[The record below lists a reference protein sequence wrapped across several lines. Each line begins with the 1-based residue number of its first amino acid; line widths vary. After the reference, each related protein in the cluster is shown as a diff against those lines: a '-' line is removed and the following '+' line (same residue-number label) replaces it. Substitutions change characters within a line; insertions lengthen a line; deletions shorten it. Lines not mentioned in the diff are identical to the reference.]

1 MRRTTVR
8 LLALSAAALAL
19 AACSDRSVISGRID
33 GAADSELI
41 IKQLDVNRFAVLDTI
56 KTDGGETIVLGD
68 GLGVSLDDTFAADER
83 EKALTPMPSVSER
96 VEILEQM
103 VTEMLF
109 GGVYG
114 QI

>member
-1 MRRTTVR
+1 MTLYIYDKNEIKLVRTLEGVLT
-8 LLALSAAALAL
+8 
-19 AACSDRSVISGRID
+19 DR
-33 GAADSELI
+33 
-41 IKQLDVNRFAVLDTI
+41 DTI

-68 GLGVSLDDTFAADER
+68 GLGVSLGDTFAADER

>member
-1 MRRTTVR
+1 MTLYIYDKNEIKLVRTLEGVLT
-8 LLALSAAALAL
+8 
-19 AACSDRSVISGRID
+19 DR
-33 GAADSELI
+33 
-41 IKQLDVNRFAVLDTI
+41 DTI

-68 GLGVSLDDTFAADER
+68 GLGVSFGDTFAADER

>member
-1 MRRTTVR
+1 MTLYIYDKNEIKLVRTLEGVLT
-8 LLALSAAALAL
+8 
-19 AACSDRSVISGRID
+19 DR
-33 GAADSELI
+33 
-41 IKQLDVNRFAVLDTI
+41 DTI

-68 GLGVSLDDTFAADER
+68 SLGVSLDDTFAADER

>member
-1 MRRTTVR
+1 MTLYIYDKNEIKLVRTLEGVLT
-8 LLALSAAALAL
+8 
-19 AACSDRSVISGRID
+19 DR
-33 GAADSELI
+33 
-41 IKQLDVNRFAVLDTI
+41 DTI

-68 GLGVSLDDTFAADER
+68 GLGVSLDDIFAADER

>member
-1 MRRTTVR
+1 MTLYIYDKNEIKLVRTLEGVLTDRDTV
-8 LLALSAAALAL
+8 
-19 AACSDRSVISGRID
+19 
-33 GAADSELI
+33 
-41 IKQLDVNRFAVLDTI
+41 
-56 KTDGGETIVLGD
+56 KTDGGETIVLSD
-68 GLGVSLDDTFAADER
+68 GLGVSLDDTLAADER

>member
-1 MRRTTVR
+1 MTLYIYDKNEIKLVRTLEGVLT
-8 LLALSAAALAL
+8 
-19 AACSDRSVISGRID
+19 DR
-33 GAADSELI
+33 
-41 IKQLDVNRFAVLDTI
+41 DTI

-68 GLGVSLDDTFAADER
+68 GLGVSLDDTFVADER